1 MIFFY
6 IINSYFIVN
15 IRGVNMNRIKYMLVL
30 AIFSAIYA
38 DEGFF
43 KDTWKTKSFVSPSLT
58 TSMSL
63 STANSTTTIDVNVGT
78 LVNKVYPSV
87 FSNNFNGY
95 MSKELL
101 TDAFAQK
108 QVSNANIYAARLPGG
123 NWSNVWFWD
132 GINHWDGSNQN
143 GYSGGLKKSKSTD
156 ANTYLADIRGMP
168 NETWTRSSDDMLDMA
183 ALVGAKPQICV
194 NMALARYIDATDAVA
209 QAAHYAAEWVRHVNV
224 TRGLAVE
231 YWEVG
236 NENYGSWQAGYEV
249 DDVLITAQEYGQVFN
264 VYVDSMKAADPTI
277 KIGAVVY
284 GIGNG
289 SDVANWDRDVLME
302 VKDHVDFLAVH
313 EYFTWASDLNDVT
326 EQQVLD
332 GLPLIGEIK
341 ETLENAVEQYTGN
354 SRGYYPIAMT
364 EYNMRAGAKD
374 KEYIS
379 AIFISMALGEYIK
392 NGYGLVNIWDVSNG
406 WDDNEGDHGMFSR
419 NNPDV
424 EDFTPHSNFYPYYYY
439 TNYFG
444 DVMVEAISN
453 KKDVKVYAS
462 TFSSGQ
468 VSMVLVNQGSSKET
482 VEINLNDFNMGSKL
496 YMYTIQADE
505 LTAPKFEVNGQGS
518 NTAFHGPINYDE
530 IKPYKADILGNIKI
544 DVDKYSIN
552 FIIVETAETTDA
564 KVDGV
569 LNNSLKLSLTPSAFN
584 PKAVKYYLNNDGIVD
599 VSLYSVSG
607 SMIGLYSGKA
617 NAGEN
622 LVDLSNLN
630 LASGVYV
637 LKIKQG
643 NSLLQRKIVI
653 D

>member
-1 MIFFY
+1 
-6 IINSYFIVN
+6 
-15 IRGVNMNRIKYMLVL
+15 MNKIKYMLVL

-43 KDTWKTKSFVSPSLT
+43 KDTWKTKSFVSPSST

-63 STANSTTTIDVNVGT
+63 STANSTTIIDVNVGT

-168 NETWTRSSDDMLDMA
+168 NETWTRSSDDMIDMA

-236 NENYGSWQAGYEV
+236 NENYGSWQGGYEV

-284 GIGNG
+284 EASED
-289 SDVANWDRDVLME
+289 SDVAYWNTDVLAE

-313 EYFTWASDLNDVT
+313 EYFTWAFVMNDVT
-326 EQQVLD
+326 EQEVLD
-332 GLPLIGEIK
+332 GLPVIGEVK
-341 ETLENAVEQYTGN
+341 EMLEDAVVAAGKP
-354 SRGYYPIAMT
+354 RGSIPIAMT
-364 EYNMRAGAKD
+364 EFNMRAGAKNQTHL
-374 KEYIS
+374 S
-379 AIFISMALGEYIK
+379 GVFIAMALGEYIK
-392 NGYGLVNIWDVSNG
+392 HGYGLVNIWDISNG
-406 WDDNEGDHGMFSR
+406 WDETTGDHGMFSR
-419 NNPDV
+419 KHTGVD
-424 EDFTPHSNFYPYYYY
+424 DFTPQSNFYPYYFY

-444 DVMVEAISN
+444 DQMVGATSTN
-453 KKDVKVYAS
+453 TDVKVYAS

-468 VSMVLVNQGSSKET
+468 VSMSVINQGSSSEV
-482 VEINLNDFNMGSKL
+482 VEININDFAEGSKL
-496 YMYTIQADE
+496 YMYSVQADV
-505 LTAPKFEVNGQGS
+505 LTASKFEVNGQGS
-518 NTAFHGPINYDE
+518 PNAFNGPVDYDL
-530 IKPYKADILGNIKI
+530 IDPYSADISGAIKI

-564 KVDGV
+564 KIDGV

-607 SMIGLYSGKA
+607 SMISLYSGKA
-617 NAGEN
+617 NVGEN
-622 LVDLSNLN
+622 SVDLSNLN

-637 LKIKQG
+637 LTIKQG